1 MQPTRMRW
9 SVLVALFAFSVM
21 TYLDRL
27 AIGNVKTPLTEDLGL
42 TNAQMGYVFS
52 AFTLGYGIFE
62 IPTGWLGDRFGPR
75 SVLTHLVL
83 WWSALTAIT
92 GVVSGYIWLLAVRF
106 VFGGLQAGAFPNAT
120 CVIRSWFPADERG
133 RAQGVVWMAA
143 SVGGGLAPFLI
154 QPILRNY
161 DWRMVFYIFSV
172 FGLVW
177 AVFWHR
183 WFRDNPR
190 QKSGVNAAELERI
203 GPPNL
208 GAPHGNF
215 LRMLRSPNMWYIIAM
230 YHISVYG
237 SYWFIFWLPG
247 YLVESKG
254 LVDFAP
260 YVAMPFLL
268 SAVFNYLGGHTVDVL
283 VKKIGLTWA
292 RRSVGLGAGVVSA
305 TCVLIAIGIEDVTR
319 AMLLLT
325 LGYSA
330 IQFALPNSWAVCL
343 DVGRDYVGSV
353 SGAMNTA
360 GQIGGTIASVAI
372 GYAIDAYGWDAPLY
386 GVAAVYFI
394 GSLFW
399 FGIDPHTPVIPV
411 DSEREHPQPAGGVN

>member
-1 MQPTRMRW
+1 MRW
-9 SVLVALFAFSVM
+9 AVLGALFLFSVM
-21 TYLDRL
+21 TYLDRV

-52 AFTLGYGIFE
+52 AFTLAYGVFE

-75 SVLTHLVL
+75 RVLTHLVV
-83 WWSALTAIT
+83 WWSVLTALT
-92 GVVSGYIWLLAVRF
+92 GVVGSFIWLLVVRF
-106 VFGGLQAGAFPNAT
+106 IFGGLQAGAYPNAT

-133 RAQGVVWMAA
+133 RGQGVIWMAA
-143 SVGGGLAPFLI
+143 SVGGALTPFI
-154 QPILRNY
+154 VQPILNNY
-161 DWRMVFYIFSV
+161 GWRAVFYIFSV

-177 AVFWHR
+177 AAFWHR

-190 QKSGVNAAELERI
+190 HKEGVNAAELKRI
-203 GPPNL
+203 GPPAPA
-208 GAPHGNF
+208 APHGNF
-215 LRMLRSPNMWYIIAM
+215 LHMLRSPNMWYIIAM

-237 SYWFIFWLPG
+237 SYWYIFWLPS

-260 YVAMPFLL
+260 YVAMPFIIG
-268 SAVFNYLGGHTVDVL
+268 AVFNYLGGHTVDVL
-283 VKKIGLTWA
+283 VKKIGLKWA
-292 RRSVGLGAGVVSA
+292 RRGVGLSAGIVSA
-305 TCVLIAIGIEDVTR
+305 TCILISIHVEDIMSV
-319 AMLLLT
+319 MLLLT

-330 IQFALPNSWAVCL
+330 IQFGLPNSWAVCL

-360 GQIGGTIASVAI
+360 GQIGGTIASTAI
-372 GYAIDAYGWDAPLY
+372 GYAIDAYGWDVPLY
-386 GVAAVYFI
+386 GVAAVYLI

-399 FGIDPHTPVIPV
+399 LGIDPHKPVIPG
-411 DSEREHPQPAGGVN
+411 PQTASA